1 LTATSDNFGIVV
13 TGALVVALFLIAQGL
28 YGLRTGVF
36 LPFFLRSSSSVGR
49 KRISQRIEYA
59 VGYILPGAAILAL
72 LIKTA
77 FRRHVTLRSAEDWF
91 EMHTGPLIMICA
103 MGGFGIWLLAR
114 PGTMV
119 RWVQEANPETP
130 FDSRVAQLI
139 VRIVA
144 AMMLAFATL
153 LLASILRSR

>member
-1 LTATSDNFGIVV
+1 LANRYLAVAFENFGIVV
-13 TGALVVALFLIAQGL
+13 TGALVVAFFLIVQGL
-28 YGLRTGVF
+28 YGLKTGVF
-36 LPFFLRSSSSVGR
+36 LPFFLQSSSSVGR
-49 KRISQRIEYA
+49 RKISQRIEYA

-103 MGGFGIWLLAR
+103 MGGFGIWFLVR

-119 RWVQEANPETP
+119 RWVQKLPLT
-130 FDSRVAQLI
+130 VG
-139 VRIVA
+139 
-144 AMMLAFATL
+144 
-153 LLASILRSR
+153 